1 MNDGKD
7 EDDNEKNEERDVN
20 KGKNNKILVIER
32 MRMKIRGTR

>member
-20 KGKNNKILVIER
+20 KGKNNN
-32 MRMKIRGTR
+32 IRLW